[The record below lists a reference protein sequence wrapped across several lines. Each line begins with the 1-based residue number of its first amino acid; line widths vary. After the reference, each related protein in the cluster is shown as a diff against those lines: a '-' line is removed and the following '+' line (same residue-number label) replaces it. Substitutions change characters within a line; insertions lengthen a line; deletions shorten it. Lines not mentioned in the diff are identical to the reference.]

1 MRESKQVS
9 EKQEAKAYAAYAK
22 KMHRQLLKVG
32 SDIEALEETLAFIQ
46 SRKERRAMNKRVQ
59 AFMAANLRENLLSRK
74 AKEFGSALEVSAV
87 DMQAALFHA
96 QAAIAAYVSTWNE
109 TLDAA
114 HTAKAKSIRA

>member
-1 MRESKQVS
+1 MRKSKKVS
-9 EKQEAKAYAAYAK
+9 EKEEAKAYAAYAK

-32 SDIEALEETLAFIQ
+32 SDIDALEETLALIQ

-59 AFMAANLRENLLSRK
+59 AFMAASLRENLLSRK

-96 QAAIAAYVSTWNE
+96 QTAIAAYVSTWNE
-109 TLDAA
+109 TLDAVFA
-114 HTAKAKSIRA
+114 VQTKV